1 MAAMRTVDEAGES
14 RSPQHVTLI
23 LGATSGI
30 GKALARRLAGRGH
43 ALVLAG
49 RDAEELE
56 LLADDLR
63 IRYQVKAA
71 WVQYEATDFNKHPR
85 LFADCNS
92 VIGSELD
99 GVVFCHGTMLDQP
112 ESERDFTQVRNLI
125 DVNFTTA
132 VSLLNLAAKHLATRR
147 AGFICAL
154 SSVAGDRGR
163 QSNFIYGSTKAA
175 LTTYLQGLRNRLSSS
190 GVAVI
195 TIKPGFVDTA
205 MTWGL
210 LNPRSPLVANPD
222 QVAAAI
228 DRAILRRR
236 NVVYVPW
243 FWWIIMAIIKAIPE
257 PLFKRMKL

>member
-1 MAAMRTVDEAGES
+1 MATMRAVDEGES
-14 RSPQHVTLI
+14 RSPQTVTLI

-30 GKALARRLAGRGH
+30 GKALARRLASRGH

-49 RDAEELE
+49 RDAEEME

-71 WVQYEATDFNKHPR
+71 WLQYDALDFNQHPR
-85 LFADCNS
+85 FFADCNS
-92 VIGSELD
+92 AIGRELD
-99 GVVFCHGTMLDQP
+99 GVIFCQGMLLKPP
-112 ESERDFTQVRNLI
+112 ESERDFAQCRELI
-125 DVNFTTA
+125 DVNYTAA
-132 VSLLNLAAKHLATRR
+132 VSLLNLAANNLSARR

-222 QVAAAI
+222 RVAAAI

-243 FWWIIMAIIKAIPE
+243 FWRIIMAIIKAIPE